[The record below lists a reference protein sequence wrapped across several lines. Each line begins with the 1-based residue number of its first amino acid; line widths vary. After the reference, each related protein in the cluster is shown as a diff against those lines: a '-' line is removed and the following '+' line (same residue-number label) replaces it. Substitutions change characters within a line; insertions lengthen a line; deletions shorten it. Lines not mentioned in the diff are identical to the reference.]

1 TRPGRCDGRLG
12 SEAAGGGFL
21 RGRPVSLENVAASAC
36 QGVRVVEFGGF
47 AAGPVVGKHLANY
60 GAEVI
65 RVESRT
71 RLDGFRTHYPP
82 FKDNQP
88 GLERAGIFSFFND
101 GKRSVT
107 LNLKLPRGLEL
118 ARQLISKADVV
129 VENFT
134 P

>member
-1 TRPGRCDGRLG
+1 MSQVLER
-12 SEAAGGGFL
+12 EAPARARRAALAGI
-21 RGRPVSLENVAASAC
+21 
-36 QGVRVVEFGGF
+36 RVVEFGGF

-65 RVESRT
+65 RVESRA

-82 FKDNQP
+82 YKDNIP
-88 GLERAGIFSFFND
+88 GIERAGIFNFFND

-107 LNLKLPRGLEL
+107 INLKAPRGIEL
-118 ARQLISKADVV
+118 ARKLVGRADVV

-134 P
+134 PGTMARLGL